1 LWLFAQRSGAVRWQ
15 HPGVPE
21 WLRMDEM
28 KQTST
33 EIALLENALVAIE
46 KVLAHADTELQGTLY
61 LGPTA
66 NLPLEAL
73 RTASLT
79 DEQRFRASA
88 AQNAVN
94 ICLSSAA
101 ALVDVSQALLNRR
114 SDRSEPE
121 LEREW
126 QALITHTKNDRA
138 VGIAYPLASRIAGQN
153 AAALGD
159 QNDPYGGMGRNGA
172 QNTAEAD
179 NVATMGLPGTR
190 YSFKPGGI
198 HNISSDLITGH
209 SDVTRIEVAYALMSA
224 VGAVE

>member
-1 LWLFAQRSGAVRWQ
+1 
-15 HPGVPE
+15 
-21 WLRMDEM
+21 MDEM
-28 KQTST
+28 KQTTST
-33 EIALLENALVAIE
+33 EIALLESALVAIE
-46 KVLAHADTELQGTLY
+46 KVLAHADSELQGTLY

-121 LEREW
+121 LERDW
-126 QALITHTKNDRA
+126 QALITHTK
-138 VGIAYPLASRIAGQN
+138 IASRSAYRAALIMAAQTNVLQAQGVDPAPAGQRPSL
-153 AAALGD
+153 A
-159 QNDPYGGMGRNGA
+159 
-172 QNTAEAD
+172 
-179 NVATMGLPGTR
+179 
-190 YSFKPGGI
+190 
-198 HNISSDLITGH
+198 H
-209 SDVTRIEVAYALMSA
+209 
-224 VGAVE
+224 

>member
-1 LWLFAQRSGAVRWQ
+1 
-15 HPGVPE
+15 
-21 WLRMDEM
+21 M

-33 EIALLENALVAIE
+33 EIALLESALLAIE
-46 KVLAHADTELQGTLY
+46 KVLAHADSELQGTLY

-101 ALVDVSQALLNRR
+101 ALVDVSQALLNRCG
-114 SDRSEPE
+114 DRIDHE

-126 QALITHTKNDRA
+126 QALITHTR
-138 VGIAYPLASRIAGQN
+138 IASRTALR
-153 AAALGD
+153 AALVMAAQ
-159 QNDPYGGMGRNGA
+159 QNLPQA
-172 QNTAEAD
+172 QSRAPGQAD
-179 NVATMGLPGTR
+179 DLPTLA
-190 YSFKPGGI
+190 
-198 HNISSDLITGH
+198 H
-209 SDVTRIEVAYALMSA
+209 
-224 VGAVE
+224 